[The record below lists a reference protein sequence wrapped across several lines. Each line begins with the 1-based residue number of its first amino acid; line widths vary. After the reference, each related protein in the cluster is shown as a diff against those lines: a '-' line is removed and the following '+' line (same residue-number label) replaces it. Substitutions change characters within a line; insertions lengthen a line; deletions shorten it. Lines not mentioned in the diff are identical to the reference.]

1 MKFNN
6 NDGASALEES
16 ATPPSITICMVEVHI
31 GMILSVLLRILI
43 PFAIVCLS
51 IQMMI
56 DPFQSIF
63 THAEHP
69 ALRQSSNVSSG
80 NALQRFP
87 HNST

>member
-69 ALRQSSNVSSG
+69 ALRQ
-80 NALQRFP
+80 
-87 HNST
+87 